1 MTKTTKTYLTCAET
15 RKKID
20 KLLHA
25 NAAYQA
31 QNTCE
36 NNSIA
41 QKKEVN
47 RYCNREF
54 LYPIREID
62 PAFYESIKIQSD

>member
-1 MTKTTKTYLTCAET
+1 MTETTKTYYTCSEK
-15 RKKID
+15 RKQID

-36 NNSIA
+36 DNSSSK
-41 QKKEVN
+41 KKEIN

-54 LYPIREID
+54 LYPIKDID
-62 PAFYESIKIQSD
+62 PEFYKSIKIQSD

>member
-1 MTKTTKTYLTCAET
+1 MTKNTNTYYSC
-15 RKKID
+15 KKKRRSID

-31 QNTCE
+31 QNTCKD
-36 NNSIA
+36 NTVS

-54 LYPIREID
+54 IAPIKDMD
-62 PAFYESIKIQSD
+62 PDFYKSIKIQND

>member
-1 MTKTTKTYLTCAET
+1 MTNHTKTYYTCA
-15 RKKID
+15 KKKKQID

-36 NNSIA
+36 NNSKTR
-41 QKKEVN
+41 KKEIN
-47 RYCNREF
+47 RHCNKEF
-54 LYPIREID
+54 LSPIKDID
-62 PAFYESIKIQSD
+62 PDFYAAIKLQND

>member
-1 MTKTTKTYLTCAET
+1 MQMQHTKRKTPA
-15 RKKID
+15 KITV
-20 KLLHA
+20 LLK
-25 NAAYQA
+25 
-31 QNTCE
+31 
-36 NNSIA
+36 
-41 QKKEVN
+41 KKEVN